1 MSNKSISWI
10 LDFTNKLPNDE
21 ERIKCMQ
28 ANVNVLAPI
37 LRYKFDPKIE
47 WLLPPG
53 EPPYKKNTEKYNE
66 DAFYREIRRL
76 YLFIKGGNDNLKAM
90 RREVLFIDMLEAL
103 PEDDAQLLIAMKD
116 RKLPYKN
123 ITPKLVLKAFPGLF

>member
-1 MSNKSISWI
+1 V
-10 LDFTNKLPNDE
+10 
-21 ERIKCMQ
+21 KCLQ
-28 ANVNVLAPI
+28 ANINVLAPI
-37 LRYKFDPKIE
+37 LRYTFDPTIE
-47 WLLPPG
+47 WLIPEG